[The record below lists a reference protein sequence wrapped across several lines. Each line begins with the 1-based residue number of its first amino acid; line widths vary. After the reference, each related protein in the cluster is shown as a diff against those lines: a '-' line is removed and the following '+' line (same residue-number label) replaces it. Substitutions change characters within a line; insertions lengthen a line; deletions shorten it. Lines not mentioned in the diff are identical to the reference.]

1 MADPVTILC
10 SILTIA
16 DASKK
21 VLDVCTEY
29 VAHARNAPKEIQTL
43 IEDIHA
49 LNGTMRMLDNLAKSA
64 RRTAQNGNQF
74 DAWELPLMRIER
86 YARSLVRLISEQ
98 DMKTGLL
105 HELRFRV
112 RWPQNWR
119 AAEDLLRV
127 IRMEKNNIQLA
138 TSVHG
143 A

>member
-29 VAHARNAPKEIQTL
+29 VVHARNAPKEIQTL

-49 LNGTMRMLDNLAKSA
+49 LNGTMKKLDNLAKSA
-64 RRTAQNGNQF
+64 RRTAENGEEF
-74 DAWELPLMRIER
+74 DAWELPLTRIER
-86 YARSLVRLISEQ
+86 SAKSLVQLISQQ
-98 DMKTGLL
+98 DMRIGFL
-105 HELRFRV
+105 HEMRFRA
-112 RWPQNWR
+112 RWPRNWR
-119 AAEDLLRV
+119 AAENLLRD
-127 IRMEKNNIQLA
+127 IRLEKNDIQLV